1 MPGNLLFVRLLTLR
15 LRVRSEDHCSRRM
28 LFSRTMGDHFCN
40 SDWTFL
46 ARTSWLPPTASTPS
60 FCNVSFTRG
69 DARTALVL
77 MFRISTIA
85 VGVPAEANS
94 PNHPVVS

>member
-15 LRVRSEDHCSRRM
+15 LGGGSAEPCSRLM
-28 LFSRTMGDHFCN
+28 LFSRTIVDHFCN

-60 FCNVSFTRG
+60 FCNASFTRA

-77 MFRISTIA
+77 AFRRSTIGL
-85 VGVPAEANS
+85 GVPAGANKPHQTILS
-94 PNHPVVS
+94 